1 MAQSFFQ
8 KIETLIK
15 ANLHAMVDEALDKNS
30 VAVLDEYIRQAE
42 DNLDDL
48 EDALITV
55 KGQVKTLRRKYET
68 LKAEA
73 DAIDQDIDRLLELGK
88 EELAIAAQSQYNTKV
103 DLADEYRQQFLR
115 QKEEADKL
123 ADARLK
129 LETRLRTIKQ
139 EREHVLGLLELAK
152 TKEIAAKSMKS
163 LDSLDGVGD
172 ADIARVTDKIRSRI
186 DRADAELEMRSGRLN
201 NQMDEVLGR
210 DRLNSQ
216 LAARKQRLGLE
227 EPQEPRRRSKLPDLD
242 EEEESLSSASDL

>member
-42 DNLDDL
+42 TNLDDL

-55 KGQVKTLRRKYET
+55 KGQVRTLKRKYET
-68 LKAEA
+68 FRAEA
-73 DAIDQDIDRLLELGK
+73 ESLDRDIDRLLGLGK
-88 EELAIAAQSQYNTKV
+88 EDLAIAAQSQYNSKM
-103 DLADEYRQQFLR
+103 DLAEEYRQQYLR
-115 QKEEADKL
+115 QKTEADNL

-129 LETRLRTIKQ
+129 LEARLRTIKQ

-163 LDSLDGVGD
+163 LDSLEGVGD
-172 ADIARVTDKIRSRI
+172 SDIARVADKIRARI
-186 DRADAELEMRSGRLN
+186 DRADAEVEMRAGRLN
-201 NQMDEVLGR
+201 NRMDDVLGR
-210 DRLNSQ
+210 DRLEGQ
-216 LAARKQRLGLE
+216 LAERRRRLGLSQE
-227 EPQEPRRRSKLPDLD
+227 EAAEEQLSTSL
-242 EEEESLSSASDL
+242 EEEEE

>member
-1 MAQSFFQ
+1 
-8 KIETLIK
+8 
-15 ANLHAMVDEALDKNS
+15 MVDEALDKNS

-227 EPQEPRRRSKLPDLD
+227 EPQEQRRRSKLPDLD